1 MSAVFC
7 TILYMLVILFTGVAS
22 RNSLAKTPP
31 MGWMSWELFRC
42 DVDCSTDPDNC
53 ISETLYKAQT
63 DALHKNKYIELG
75 YTGIHMD
82 DCWEEKNPPR
92 DPNTGRLRPN
102 STRFPSGLKALGDY
116 IHAKGATFGLYTA
129 ESPTTCGGYPASA
142 PNHEK
147 IDAETFASW
156 GVDYL
161 KVDGCGPKDYYKG
174 GYKAMGEALEESGRD
189 IVYSCSWP
197 AYINN
202 GNETIQPFNEFI
214 MDGCNLWRNWHD
226 IQCNWQSLSSI
237 IDHWGD
243 YGSSLVPYA
252 GPGHWH
258 DMDMLLIGGHC
269 ISEDEERTQ
278 MAIWAISA
286 APLIMGNDLRN
297 VSVNSKNILLNKD
310 AIAVNQDALGQ
321 MGLRLTKTAD
331 APTQI
336 WARNLENGDVAVAL
350 YNKDSAKTIEPPF
363 DNSTCGTQQLQW
375 VETTDGYY
383 EACGG
388 AKGNIGSFEGKSLK
402 EVQSECCDNVECAG
416 FSFNPKSGDGFYKN
430 NANCGVTK
438 SNMYIGYTRK
448 SAIPIPPSNRTT
460 ADITI
465 TFSDVHL
472 YGKIQVYDIWQ
483 QQLIGTFH
491 NSYTSKNI
499 PYHGTSFLRLS
510 SLSASSSSS
519 SK

>member
-1 MSAVFC
+1 MSSVII
-7 TILYMLVILFTGVAS
+7 TICFVLYFIVCVHG

-42 DVDCSTDPDNC
+42 DVDCQSDPDNC
-53 ISETLYKAQT
+53 ISEKLYKEQT
-63 DALHKNKYIELG
+63 DALVENKYIEAG

-92 DPNTGRLRPN
+92 DPKTGRLQPN

-116 IHAKGATFGLYTA
+116 MHGKGATFGLYTA

-142 PNHEK
+142 PDHEK

-161 KVDGCGPKDYYKG
+161 KVDGCGPKSYYKG
-174 GYKAMGEALEESGRD
+174 GYKAMGEALEASGRN

-197 AYINN
+197 AYING
-202 GNETIQPFNEFI
+202 GNESIQPFNEFI

-258 DMDMLLIGGHC
+258 DMDMLLIGSGC
-269 ISEDEERTQ
+269 ISEAEERTQ
-278 MAIWAISA
+278 MAIWSISA
-286 APLIMGNDLRN
+286 APLIMGNDLRK
-297 VSVNSKNILLNKD
+297 VPSRSKNILLNKD
-310 AIAVNQDALGQ
+310 AIAINQDGLGQ
-321 MGLRLTKTAD
+321 MGLRLTKA
-331 APTQI
+331 ANESTQI

-350 YNKDSAKTIEPPF
+350 YNKDIAKEIEPPF
-363 DNSTCGTQQLQW
+363 DNSTCSNGVTW
-375 VETTDGYY
+375 IKTTGGYY

-388 AKGNIGSFEGKSLK
+388 SKGNIGVFEGKTVK
-402 EVQSECCDNVECAG
+402 EVQKECCENIDCAG
-416 FSFNPKSGDGFYKN
+416 FSYGSTDGNGYFKN
-430 NANCGVTK
+430 NANCGITK
-438 SNMYIGYTRK
+438 DNAYVGYTRK
-448 SAIPIPPSNRTT
+448 AAIPIPPSNRTT
-460 ADITI
+460 ADITVN
-465 TFSDVHL
+465 FADVDLFGPVH
-472 YGKIQVYDIWQ
+472 VHDIWEQ
-483 QQLIGTFH
+483 KFIGTFVD
-491 NSYTSKNI
+491 SYTAKYV
-499 PYHGTSFLRLS
+499 PYHGTAFLRLS
-510 SLSASSSSS
+510 L
-519 SK
+519 K